1 MIFIIFQIAPVKS
14 TPIHCHHAWIL
25 VLAVGKIGHNLCKSE
40 LKRMTTLKQI
50 KLYPGNT
57 IYEKKEL
64 HTIRGCLLL
73 VVHEKTQ
80 HFAMLLYSDCTSWHR
95 VNYLS
100 GVSRR
105 STLLA
110 PRINLQTIQPQI
122 LAYLTDPYLHS
133 IIPQPVPS
141 ALIIRNR
148 VRQID
153 RQLPA
158 NRIFRLEE
166 D

>member
-1 MIFIIFQIAPVKS
+1 M
-14 TPIHCHHAWIL
+14 
-25 VLAVGKIGHNLCKSE
+25 
-40 LKRMTTLKQI
+40 
-50 KLYPGNT
+50 
-57 IYEKKEL
+57 
-64 HTIRGCLLL
+64 
-73 VVHEKTQ
+73 
-80 HFAMLLYSDCTSWHR
+80 
-95 VNYLS
+95 
-100 GVSRR
+100 
-105 STLLA
+105 LA